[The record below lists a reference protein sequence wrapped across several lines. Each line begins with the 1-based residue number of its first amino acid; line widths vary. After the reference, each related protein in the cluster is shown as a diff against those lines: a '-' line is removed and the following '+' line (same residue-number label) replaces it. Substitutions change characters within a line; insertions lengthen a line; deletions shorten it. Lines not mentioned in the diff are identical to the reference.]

1 MEINRR
7 VNDLIIISEQLID
20 VLKRENQIL
29 IEYRHAE
36 LGGLIEQ
43 KETLSRIY
51 ETRIKA
57 LTDADE
63 KINTIEDSLATR
75 LHDLG
80 QVMNTLMAE
89 NGQLLHAAMTASK
102 SVLDA
107 VADAIRESAHTA
119 GTYSNRGEKEQPRR
133 AGVAQNTSLSFDQT
147 L

>member
-1 MEINRR
+1 
-7 VNDLIIISEQLID
+7 
-20 VLKRENQIL
+20 
-29 IEYRHAE
+29 
-36 LGGLIEQ
+36 
-43 KETLSRIY
+43 
-51 ETRIKA
+51 
-57 LTDADE
+57 
-63 KINTIEDSLATR
+63 
-75 LHDLG
+75 
-80 QVMNTLMAE
+80 MNTLMAE